1 MKFNWKTGKD
11 KWLILLA
18 AGLILLI
25 LTFPA
30 GSKTPS
36 EPQPEALAG
45 QNTGEGESSKLENQS
60 YESQL
65 EERIAGILE
74 HVEGVGEV
82 DVMVVLK
89 SSEEKIFRVDTNLS
103 GSSTEEKDSQGGT
116 RTVTENQQQ
125 ETTILTGSGD
135 NGVPIVEKE
144 LRPEIEGIIISAQGG
159 ADLTVQAEI
168 SQAMEALFG
177 LPQHKIKV
185 LKRVD

>member
-1 MKFNWKTGKD
+1 MKCNWKTGKD
-11 KWLILLA
+11 KWLILLG

-36 EPQPEALAG
+36 EPQPVALAG

-185 LKRVD
+185 LKRVE